1 MTAPEQGVDEVALT
15 AAHLAVEDVLIEHR
29 DARIGVLGPR
39 NGFIVNERDGSPSP
53 IMRLGTR
60 DGLRIAIEAYLAYL
74 SVLGTGTT
82 YAPAD
87 AQDPTCSSGE
97 SGEPRG

>member
-1 MTAPEQGVDEVALT
+1 MSELNEQALT
-15 AAHLAVEDVLIEHR
+15 AAHLAVEDVLIEMR

-60 DGLRIAIEAYLAYL
+60 AGLAIAINAYLEAA
-74 SVLGTGTT
+74 G
-82 YAPAD
+82 
-87 AQDPTCSSGE
+87 
-97 SGEPRG
+97 R